1 MRSYLYPG
9 SSAIND
15 TYTWGRVVQK
25 LVSCCFGAPGHLHL
39 VLSCRPKELFAGTLL
54 DGAGGAHEL
63 RDTVKTFQYFNK

>member
-1 MRSYLYPG
+1 MQSYLYPG

-25 LVSCCFGAPGHLHL
+25 LVSCCSGAPGHL

-54 DGAGGAHEL
+54 DGAGGAHKL
-63 RDTVKTFQYFNK
+63 QDTVKMFQYFNK